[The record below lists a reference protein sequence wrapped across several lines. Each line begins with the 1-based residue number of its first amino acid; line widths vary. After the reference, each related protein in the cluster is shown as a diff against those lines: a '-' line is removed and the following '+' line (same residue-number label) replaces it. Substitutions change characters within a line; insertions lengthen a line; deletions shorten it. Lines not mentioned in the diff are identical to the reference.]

1 MTTSASEKAVAPA
14 SLTVRAAAERLGV
27 TPRTLKYYEERG
39 LVWPSRSKGRYRL
52 YDESDLDRF
61 ARILHLRSMGF
72 TVEAI
77 TEILKRPLV
86 TPEGGRKQL
95 STQSLCEIQHAL
107 QAQVEALDKRIAAVK
122 RELNEAQTVREELIH
137 DMAYVAGRLA
147 GEPIDELL
155 EQRRSLARPAR
166 ARSKTKT

>member
-1 MTTSASEKAVAPA
+1 MISASEKADAPA

-39 LVWPSRSKGRYRL
+39 LVWPSRSVGRYRL
-52 YDESDLDRF
+52 YDENDLDRF

-86 TPEGGRKQL
+86 TPEGGRKHL
-95 STQSLCEIQHAL
+95 SKQSLSEIQQAL
-107 QAQVEALDKRIAAVK
+107 QTQVEALDRRIAAVR
-122 RELNEAQTVREELIH
+122 RELNEAQTVRAELAH
-137 DMAYVAGRLA
+137 DMAYVSGRLA

-155 EQRRSLARPAR
+155 EQRRSLAKPSR
-166 ARSKTKT
+166 ARSKTKA

>member
-1 MTTSASEKAVAPA
+1 MTSASEKTDAPA

-39 LVWPSRSKGRYRL
+39 LVWPSRSEGRYRL

-86 TPEGGRKQL
+86 TPKGGRKHL
-95 STQSLCEIQHAL
+95 SKQSLCEIQHAL
-107 QAQVEALDKRIAAVK
+107 QAQVDALDQRIAAVR
-122 RELNEAQTVREELIH
+122 RELNEAQTVRAELIH
-137 DMAYVAGRLA
+137 DMAYVTGRLA

-155 EQRRSLARPAR
+155 EQRRSLVKPAR
-166 ARSKTKT
+166 ARSKAKA